1 MAWRHPERETA
12 RDGLDQ
18 RTNWIRIC
26 KLMAVLTVAMD
37 DVVSGAATVGL
48 TQRLHTYRIRKL
60 SITQII
66 STLAQVGAYP
76 TPALVYNTH

>member
-1 MAWRHPERETA
+1 
-12 RDGLDQ
+12 
-18 RTNWIRIC
+18 
-26 KLMAVLTVAMD
+26 MAVLTVAMD